1 MNEILQMK
9 HRYSNHKDNKDELI
23 NENLELVKRIAYYY
37 RGRVGKIIEIEDLL
51 QLGMVGLVEAAHNY
65 SPQNDAPFA
74 SYAKLRIKG
83 AIVDYLRKSSNLCRG
98 TIRRKQ
104 DYERA
109 KRSLEKKLNRDPS
122 VEEVAIELQVEVAE
136 LSKWKHD
143 FAVSQHK
150 SIDEATEAYG
160 DFLFSMEESVE
171 EKIFNG
177 QLKQLVRENLT
188 NLNQQQLMVL
198 QLYYV
203 DELNVYEIAEV
214 LSVTTGR
221 VSQIKSAAVKTL
233 RNLIETQVND

>member
-1 MNEILQMK
+1 MK
-9 HRYSNHKDNKDELI
+9 HGYSYHKDNKDELI

-65 SPQNDAPFA
+65 SPQNDVPFA

-109 KRSLEKKLNRDPS
+109 KRTLEKKLNRDPS
-122 VEEVAIELQVEVAE
+122 AEEIAIELQVEVAE

-160 DFLFSMEESVE
+160 DFLFSMEISVE

-177 QLKQLVRENLT
+177 QLKQLLRENLT
-188 NLNQQQLMVL
+188 SLNQQQLMVL

>member
-1 MNEILQMK
+1 VNEILQMK
-9 HRYSNHKDNKDELI
+9 HGYSYHKDNKDELI

-65 SPQNDAPFA
+65 SPQNDVPFA

-109 KRSLEKKLNRDPS
+109 KRTLEKKLNRDPS
-122 VEEVAIELQVEVAE
+122 AEEIAIELQVEVAE

-160 DFLFSMEESVE
+160 DFLFSMEVSVE

-177 QLKQLVRENLT
+177 QLKQLLRENLT
-188 NLNQQQLMVL
+188 SLNQQQLMVL

>member
-1 MNEILQMK
+1 MK

-65 SPQNDAPFA
+65 SPQNDVPFA

-109 KRSLEKKLNRDPS
+109 KRTLEKKLNRDPS
-122 VEEVAIELQVEVAE
+122 AEEIAIELQVEVAE

-160 DFLFSMEESVE
+160 DFLFSMEISVE

-177 QLKQLVRENLT
+177 QLKQLLRENLT
-188 NLNQQQLMVL
+188 SLNQQQLMVL

>member
-1 MNEILQMK
+1 MK
-9 HRYSNHKDNKDELI
+9 HGYSYHKDNKDELI

-65 SPQNDAPFA
+65 SPQNDVPFA

-109 KRSLEKKLNRDPS
+109 KRTLEKKLNRDPS
-122 VEEVAIELQVEVAE
+122 AEEIAIELQVEVAE

-150 SIDEATEAYG
+150 SIDEATETYG
-160 DFLFSMEESVE
+160 DFLFSMEISVE

-177 QLKQLVRENLT
+177 QLKQLLRENLT
-188 NLNQQQLMVL
+188 SLNQQQLMVL

>member
-1 MNEILQMK
+1 MK
-9 HRYSNHKDNKDELI
+9 HGYSYHKDNKDELI

-65 SPQNDAPFA
+65 SPQNDVPFA

-109 KRSLEKKLNRDPS
+109 KRTLEKKLNRDPS
-122 VEEVAIELQVEVAE
+122 AEEIAIELQVEVAE

-177 QLKQLVRENLT
+177 QLKQLLRENLT
-188 NLNQQQLMVL
+188 SLNQQQLMVL

>member
-9 HRYSNHKDNKDELI
+9 HGYSYHTDNKDELI

-65 SPQNDAPFA
+65 SPQNDVPFA

-109 KRSLEKKLNRDPS
+109 KRTLEKKLNRDPS
-122 VEEVAIELQVEVAE
+122 AEEIAIELQVEVAE

-160 DFLFSMEESVE
+160 DFLFSMEVSVE

-177 QLKQLVRENLT
+177 QLKQLLRENLT
-188 NLNQQQLMVL
+188 SLNQQQLMVL

>member
-1 MNEILQMK
+1 VNEILQMK
-9 HRYSNHKDNKDELI
+9 HGYSYHKDNKDELI

-65 SPQNDAPFA
+65 SPQNDVPFA

-109 KRSLEKKLNRDPS
+109 KRTLEKKLNRDPS
-122 VEEVAIELQVEVAE
+122 DEEIAIELQVEVAE

-160 DFLFSMEESVE
+160 DFLFSMEVSVE

-177 QLKQLVRENLT
+177 QLKQLLRENLT
-188 NLNQQQLMVL
+188 SLNQQQLMVL

>member
-9 HRYSNHKDNKDELI
+9 HGYSYHKDNKDELI

-65 SPQNDAPFA
+65 SPQNDVPFA

-109 KRSLEKKLNRDPS
+109 KRTLEKKLNRDPS
-122 VEEVAIELQVEVAE
+122 AEEIAIELQVEVAE

-160 DFLFSMEESVE
+160 DFLFSMEVSVE

-177 QLKQLVRENLT
+177 QLKQLLRENLT
-188 NLNQQQLMVL
+188 SLNQQQLMVL

-203 DELNVYEIAEV
+203 EELNVYEIAEV

>member
-1 MNEILQMK
+1 MK
-9 HRYSNHKDNKDELI
+9 HGYSYHKDNKDELI

-51 QLGMVGLVEAAHNY
+51 QLGMVGLVQAAHNY
-65 SPQNDAPFA
+65 SPQNDVPFA

-109 KRSLEKKLNRDPS
+109 KRTLEKKLNRDPS
-122 VEEVAIELQVEVAE
+122 AEEIAIELQVEVAE

-160 DFLFSMEESVE
+160 DFLFSMEISVE

-177 QLKQLVRENLT
+177 QLKQLLRENLT
-188 NLNQQQLMVL
+188 SLNQQQLMVL

>member
-1 MNEILQMK
+1 MK
-9 HRYSNHKDNKDELI
+9 HRYSYHKDNKDELI

-65 SPQNDAPFA
+65 SPQNDVPFA

-109 KRSLEKKLNRDPS
+109 KRTLEKKLNRDPS
-122 VEEVAIELQVEVAE
+122 AEEIAIELQVEVAE

-160 DFLFSMEESVE
+160 DFLFSMEISVE

-177 QLKQLVRENLT
+177 QLKQLLRENLT
-188 NLNQQQLMVL
+188 SLNQQQLMVL

>member
-1 MNEILQMK
+1 MK
-9 HRYSNHKDNKDELI
+9 HGYSYHTDNKDELI

-65 SPQNDAPFA
+65 SPQNDVPFA

-109 KRSLEKKLNRDPS
+109 KRTLEKKLNRDPS
-122 VEEVAIELQVEVAE
+122 AEEIAIELQVEVAE

-160 DFLFSMEESVE
+160 DFLFSMEVSVE

-177 QLKQLVRENLT
+177 QLKQLLRENLT
-188 NLNQQQLMVL
+188 SLNQQQLMVL

>member
-1 MNEILQMK
+1 MK
-9 HRYSNHKDNKDELI
+9 HGYSYHKDNKDELI

-65 SPQNDAPFA
+65 SPQNDVPFA

-104 DYERA
+104 DFERA
-109 KRSLEKKLNRDPS
+109 KRTLEKKLNRDPS
-122 VEEVAIELQVEVAE
+122 AEEIAIELQVEVAE

-160 DFLFSMEESVE
+160 DFLFSMEISVE

-177 QLKQLVRENLT
+177 QLKQLLRENLT
-188 NLNQQQLMVL
+188 SLNQQQLMVL

>member
-1 MNEILQMK
+1 MK
-9 HRYSNHKDNKDELI
+9 HGYSYHKDNKDELI

-65 SPQNDAPFA
+65 SPQNDVPFA

-160 DFLFSMEESVE
+160 DFLFSMEVSVE

-177 QLKQLVRENLT
+177 QLKQLLRENLT
-188 NLNQQQLMVL
+188 SLNQQQLMVL